1 MPERVG
7 SSEGLGSTPRIRPQ
21 LPRETK
27 QPLAV
32 SVTVLGDERLKR
44 CDRSLQRMV
53 AMLEEGDCRC
63 GRVRLSRAIP
73 PESGRAAT
81 AEVEAV
87 PARPMA
93 ANNCGGAQWYTLLP
107 NV

>member
-1 MPERVG
+1 M
-7 SSEGLGSTPRIRPQ
+7 
-21 LPRETK
+21 

-44 CDRSLQRMV
+44 CDRRVPRMA
-53 AMLEEGDCRC
+53 AMLEDSDCCC
-63 GRVRLSRAIP
+63 GRVKSSRANL
-73 PESGRAAT
+73 PEACAT
-81 AEVEAV
+81 TEGVEAV